1 MVELTVADAN
11 DSVIRQ
17 CTEFEL
23 REHGLITKTENG
35 DETGFSRWGVSPTS
49 GKPNGGATSKRL
61 SNSEATDSRL
71 PSSPL
76 DRKPASS
83 TASSSSILKAKERS
97 TAQADPSIASSSRSV
112 SAAAADEPG
121 PRAVTRSPSTVTLVS
136 ASSSASQ
143 FAPAAR
149 TSSSTQ

>member
-61 SNSEATDSRL
+61 SNSEATDS
-71 PSSPL
+71 PL

-97 TAQADPSIASSSRSV
+97 TAQADPSIVSSSRSV